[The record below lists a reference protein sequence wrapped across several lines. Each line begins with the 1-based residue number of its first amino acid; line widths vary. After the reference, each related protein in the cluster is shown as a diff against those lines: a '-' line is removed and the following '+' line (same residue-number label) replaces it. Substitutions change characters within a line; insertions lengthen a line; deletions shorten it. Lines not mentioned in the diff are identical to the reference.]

1 MPPTKDDPLGGDGQD
16 GGEGGL
22 FAKSPPSPPYPLS
35 PSKTLIREN
44 HRELLPRQGVP
55 CPMVSR
61 QGLRRTAFF
70 SYFFCTLADMSCQA
84 RPYPSQ
90 QLPFGHSLSSFCHAA
105 GRPADKGRPAR
116 PDGLRSS
123 RQSFLRDGWGRG
135 GKRQHQKEKQHGC
148 PLSSF
153 CHAAGRLADKGRPAR
168 PDGLRYSRQ
177 SFLRDGWGAR
187 GEEKASKRKTVR
199 DARFLLFAMLPGD
212 WRTRDGLRD
221 RTAYDPPGKVFCGM
235 DGGAGEETASKRKTV
250 RDARFLL
257 FAMLPGDWRTR
268 DDLRDQT
275 AYDPPGKVFL
285 RDGWGARGK
294 RQHQKEK
301 QYEMPAFFFL
311 PCCGRL
317 ADKGRPARPD
327 GLRSSRQS
335 FLRDGWGARGE
346 ETASK
351 KNSTRCPLSSFCHAA
366 GDWRTR
372 DGLRDQTAYDPPGK
386 VFCGMDGGRGGKE
399 GGFFP
404 KKPPSFPP
412 HTPPL
417 PSNRL
422 RLLP

>member
-16 GGEGGL
+16 GGAGGL
-22 FAKSPPSPPYPLS
+22 LAKSPPSPPYPLS

-44 HRELLPRQGVP
+44 HRELLPRQDFP

-70 SYFFCTLADMSCQA
+70 LHAGGHVTSSTPVSVPNSSPLVIRF
-84 RPYPSQ
+84 
-90 QLPFGHSLSSFCHAA
+90 LPFCHAA
-105 GRPADKGRPAR
+105 GRPADEGRSAR

-135 GKRQHQKEKQHGC
+135 
-148 PLSSF
+148 
-153 CHAAGRLADKGRPAR
+153 
-168 PDGLRYSRQ
+168 
-177 SFLRDGWGAR
+177 
-187 GEEKASKRKTVR
+187 
-199 DARFLLFAMLPGD
+199 
-212 WRTRDGLRD
+212 
-221 RTAYDPPGKVFCGM
+221 
-235 DGGAGEETASKRKTV
+235 GEETASKRKTV

-257 FAMLPGDWRTR
+257 FAMLP
-268 DDLRDQT
+268 
-275 AYDPPGKVFL
+275 
-285 RDGWGARGK
+285 
-294 RQHQKEK
+294 
-301 QYEMPAFFFL
+301 
-311 PCCGRL
+311 
-317 ADKGRPARPD
+317 
-327 GLRSSRQS
+327 
-335 FLRDGWGARGE
+335 
-346 ETASK
+346 
-351 KNSTRCPLSSFCHAA
+351 